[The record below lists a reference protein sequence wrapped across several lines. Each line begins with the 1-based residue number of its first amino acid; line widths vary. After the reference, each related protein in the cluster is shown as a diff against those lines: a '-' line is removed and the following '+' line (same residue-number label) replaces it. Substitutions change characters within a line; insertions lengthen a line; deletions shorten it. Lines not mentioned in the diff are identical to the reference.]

1 LNHQYKI
8 EETHLQKL
16 FMKIWNVLIDFG
28 KVEFIHIPREENK
41 EADALVNE
49 CLDGEVGKKAL
60 F

>member
-1 LNHQYKI
+1 M
-8 EETHLQKL
+8 QKL